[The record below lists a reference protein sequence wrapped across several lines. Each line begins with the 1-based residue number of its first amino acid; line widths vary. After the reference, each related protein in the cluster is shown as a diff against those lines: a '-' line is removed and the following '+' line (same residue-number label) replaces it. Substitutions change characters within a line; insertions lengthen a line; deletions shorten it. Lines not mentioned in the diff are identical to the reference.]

1 MKIIHIFS
9 GGLDSTTLLYY
20 LLDKGHNVKTISFFY
35 GQKHKKELK
44 CAQNISNILNI
55 ENKLIDLRSLKTVFG
70 DSSLTSDL
78 DIPEGRYNDSNMR
91 STVVPNRNM
100 IFLSIAISYAISSN
114 FEAVSLGA
122 HAGDHAIYP
131 DCRPIFIKKMN
142 EVAKVC
148 DYKKISI
155 CAPFLDLKKHEIV
168 KIGLKLKVPY
178 ELTWTCYKGGKRPCL
193 KCGSCSERLEAF
205 EKNNVKD
212 PLIFI

>member
-1 MKIIHIFS
+1 
-9 GGLDSTTLLYY
+9 
-20 LLDKGHNVKTISFFY
+20 
-35 GQKHKKELK
+35 
-44 CAQNISNILNI
+44 
-55 ENKLIDLRSLKTVFG
+55 
-70 DSSLTSDL
+70 
-78 DIPEGRYNDSNMR
+78 
-91 STVVPNRNM
+91 
-100 IFLSIAISYAISSN
+100 
-114 FEAVSLGA
+114 
-122 HAGDHAIYP
+122 
-131 DCRPIFIKKMN
+131 MN